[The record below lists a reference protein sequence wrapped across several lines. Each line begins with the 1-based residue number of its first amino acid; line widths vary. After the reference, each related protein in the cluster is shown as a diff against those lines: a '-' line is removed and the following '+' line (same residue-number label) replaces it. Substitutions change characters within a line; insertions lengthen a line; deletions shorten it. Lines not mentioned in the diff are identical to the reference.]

1 MGFWGRGGKEKIS
14 IEIDKDLYANFC
26 VKCAQTNVNDVI
38 EKLIKDY
45 LKADK
50 DKISI
55 NPIIVSSA
63 KDKKNNFKKNSF
75 KEYLTKIA
83 VKTTGE
89 HYSEN
94 VSNAYS
100 SAINT
105 CSKYFEVNLWE
116 MDSSTKISES
126 FSIIQKNNVFIQH
139 DKRTQKT
146 LSNGIKRY
154 IEFLEYLENS
164 KN

>member
-63 KDKKNNFKKNSF
+63 KDKKTILKKTV
-75 KEYLTKIA
+75 L
-83 VKTTGE
+83 
-89 HYSEN
+89 
-94 VSNAYS
+94 
-100 SAINT
+100 
-105 CSKYFEVNLWE
+105 
-116 MDSSTKISES
+116 
-126 FSIIQKNNVFIQH
+126 KNI
-139 DKRTQKT
+139 
-146 LSNGIKRY
+146 
-154 IEFLEYLENS
+154 
-164 KN
+164 